1 MIRNKF
7 LINTFV
13 LLLSFGGTG
22 HVAAQCCASGNP
34 FISDA
39 VQPALQSNVLTAAI
53 TYRYSHSEKFFHE
66 DSPYKDL
73 PFKQTANVH
82 YSELQLAYGA
92 TQWLTVM
99 GDLGYFFSKSLHT
112 EGQDPYKGYGLGD
125 AALYLKFN
133 ALTLAKARF
142 SISPSVGMKFP
153 VGVFDQEVDNV
164 QLPIS
169 VQPSSGS
176 YKYLANLFISK
187 GIAPGMTLAGF
198 VSFEYAQ
205 LIESENFYYKYGQQ
219 WIAALYF
226 NYKINKMLALDLQFR
241 NENRAK
247 STRENQEIVEST
259 GYNVVYFTPQLSMFL
274 RHNWFLSAYGDIPIY
289 KYYNGIQMSFGY
301 AVSVRITKKIDFLTI
316 KARRK
321 AHKATN

>member
-1 MIRNKF
+1 MIKRRW
-7 LINTFV
+7 LVRIVV
-13 LLLSFGGTG
+13 LLYLCGKAIDVS
-22 HVAAQCCASGNP
+22 AQCCASGNP

-39 VQPALQSNVLTAAI
+39 VQPALQSNVLTAAF

-66 DSPYKDL
+66 DSPYQDL
-73 PFKQTANVH
+73 PFKQTANVN
-82 YSELQLAYGA
+82 YSEVQLAYGA
-92 TQWLTVM
+92 THWLTVM
-99 GDLGYFFSKSLHT
+99 GDLGYFFAKTLHT
-112 EGQDPYKGYGLGD
+112 EGQDPMKGYGLGD

-133 ALTLAKARF
+133 ALNLAKARF

-176 YKYLANLFISK
+176 FKYMASLFISK
-187 GIAPGMTLAGF
+187 GIAPKMTLAGYI
-198 VSFEYAQ
+198 SYEYPQ
-205 LIESENFYYKYGQQ
+205 LIESDNFYYQYGQQ
-219 WIAALYF
+219 WIAALYY
-226 NYKINKMLALDLQFR
+226 NYKINKILALDLQFR
-241 NENRAK
+241 NEFRAK
-247 STRENQEIVEST
+247 STRENKETVEST
-259 GYNVVYFTPQLSMFL
+259 GYNVVFFTPQFSMLF
-274 RHNWFLSAYGDIPIY
+274 RHNWYLSAFGDIPIY